1 MSKRVMRGLMV
12 AIIVMLAIMVGMSI
26 NTSIEAFDKKEEV
39 NYNYHFQV
47 IVDKS
52 MEKANRD
59 DLIQG
64 CKDSSEDNGVYIE
77 VIEAIDDEHKAEI
90 IDKAIYSK
98 VDGLAF
104 NVSNQSMAS
113 KLAKKAKAMDV
124 PIVNYGISAYNDE
137 NIVNIHMTPYNIA
150 SIMVKSVI
158 SEAKN
163 VKLSKD
169 DLILVLLKECDT
181 KDKKINNRLIKG
193 FSKGISSKYKNNVKY
208 IRVDA
213 EGYDVSSKLKSQINK
228 YKKARIVVC
237 FDDEYTNVAS
247 VLYSNKYREKI
258 SKKLTIIGYGTTNNN
273 QDSIKE
279 GKVKILYNVKQQS
292 LGYNSVEALVDMKK
306 KSDVDIKKY
315 MPLFQK
321 IQLNEEN
328 EMEVNDLLVVK

>member
-1 MSKRVMRGLMV
+1 MQW
-12 AIIVMLAIMVGMSI
+12 
-26 NTSIEAFDKKEEV
+26 F
-39 NYNYHFQV
+39 
-47 IVDKS
+47 
-52 MEKANRD
+52 
-59 DLIQG
+59 
-64 CKDSSEDNGVYIE
+64 
-77 VIEAIDDEHKAEI
+77 EI
-90 IDKAIYSK
+90 
-98 VDGLAF
+98 F
-104 NVSNQSMAS
+104 
-113 KLAKKAKAMDV
+113 
-124 PIVNYGISAYNDE
+124 
-137 NIVNIHMTPYNIA
+137 
-150 SIMVKSVI
+150 
-158 SEAKN
+158 
-163 VKLSKD
+163 
-169 DLILVLLKECDT
+169 
-181 KDKKINNRLIKG
+181 
-193 FSKGISSKYKNNVKY
+193 SSKYKNNVKY

-306 KSDVDIKKY
+306 KSDLDIKKY